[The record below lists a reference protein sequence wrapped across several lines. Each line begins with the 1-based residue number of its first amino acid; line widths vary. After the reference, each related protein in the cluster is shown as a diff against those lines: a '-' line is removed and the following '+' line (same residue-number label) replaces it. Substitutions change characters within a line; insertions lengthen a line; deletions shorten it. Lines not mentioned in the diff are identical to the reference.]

1 MLQRSLCLAKGDVLV
16 ILDCCRAA
24 LRTQGETEGKMEIL
38 AACGSDS
45 RVPAPG
51 RFSFTSVLIRQVQKR
66 LKSGKE
72 ISIKW
77 LHNHECCD
85 ANTP

>member
-1 MLQRSLCLAKGDVLV
+1 
-16 ILDCCRAA
+16 
-24 LRTQGETEGKMEIL
+24 MEIL

-51 RFSFTSVLIRQVQKR
+51 RLSFTSVLIRQVQKR

-72 ISIKW
+72 INIKW
-77 LHNHECCD
+77 LHNHLFSDQIELGLTGEFWNSFC
-85 ANTP
+85 